1 MPHKGPHISIAPD
14 FVVNRILRINLQDFA
29 EWPESVRHL
38 AIEIAE
44 ELFLVAYN
52 PFVDAATVK
61 ASVKERFDREVFSL
75 AHHYANCIGEGITLF
90 WSAHEAEAAFRVK
103 LVKTLSEILP
113 ADAIVTRPSALVAC
127 STDATDLRMELPL
140 MVVEPANAHEVSDLV
155 KLANELKF
163 ALIPRGGA
171 SGMTGGSVP
180 MRKRSVVVR
189 VTRFTA
195 ISSVDQENM
204 TVTLDAGVI
213 TQAAI
218 DAVAKD
224 GFLFTL
230 DPASKTAS
238 TIGGN
243 IAENSG
249 GPCAFEYGTT
259 LDNLLSW
266 RMVTPTGEII
276 SVERKNHPRHK
287 IMPDE
292 TAVFEVK
299 DMSGGVRSVV
309 ELHGSEIRLPGLGK
323 DVTNKALGG
332 LPGMQK
338 EGVDGI
344 ITDATF
350 IVHKKPK
357 HSRVM
362 VLEFFGRSM
371 HQAAVV
377 IGQIVALRD
386 SIRKDGD
393 YARLSALEEFNAKY
407 VRAIDYQRKSLRHEG
422 LPISVI
428 ILQVDGDEPYL
439 LEKCV
444 QEIAIIVGE
453 QDNVAL
459 IVARDE
465 KEAEL
470 FWDDRHRL
478 SAIARKTSGFK
489 INEDVVIPMN
499 RIPDFA
505 LFLEQLNLE
514 CAATAYRHAL
524 QELGRLPGMPL
535 EDKDLNREFINV
547 SRVAQGAVPDG
558 MPEEELSDDE
568 LEERAV
574 TFLNLMGER
583 YSRLTPKI
591 KKITE
596 YMLASR
602 VLVASHM
609 HAGDGNC
616 HVNIPVNSNDLHM
629 LELAE
634 ETAVRVMAEAQEMGG
649 AVSGEHGIGITKI
662 AFLSKDKM
670 DAIRAFKERVDP
682 RDVFNPAKLTQRE
695 LPVRPF
701 TFSFNRLI
709 NDIRQSGLPDKERLI
724 NLLSAVQICTRCGK
738 CKQVCPM
745 MYPKCSYHYHP
756 RNKNMVLGAIIEAIY
771 YSQINKGRPDPSI
784 LEDLRSMVE
793 HCTGCGRCTAV
804 CPVKIPSAEVA
815 LELRAYL
822 EEEGSG
828 GHPIKTRVLDWL
840 VKNPAHRVPQAV
852 KIAALGQRMQNQII
866 GLVPHSMRDK
876 LYNPLFSGKGP
887 EPGYRNLYEALHLE
901 RGNIFMACPVGTLE
915 KASSVQENAPVF
927 GVNTAF
933 KEAVLYFPGCGGSLL
948 ARSIGLSGLALLLRC
963 GVAVILPERHMC
975 CGYPLLSA
983 GADGQFRENR
993 DRNVALLRK
1002 TLEQATERGFRVT
1015 HVITACGSCR
1025 DGIERHDPASWLTPI
1040 AAPSSALLSDP
1051 PDRAS
1056 PESPVDVLKH
1066 VDITQFLQA
1075 RLQGTVSESVARQ
1088 AQLPVLYHTS
1098 CHPEWVGVHKVKG
1111 VEKQAVA
1118 IAALTGGTVLLS
1130 PGCCGE
1136 SGMGSIASPLVY
1148 NPLRQRKTDIL
1159 EQQLTDCSEQSPV
1172 LVGCPSC
1179 RVGITRCLYNL
1190 HDRRPVLHTVEWL
1203 ATAFFREQWG
1213 EKWLRVFRRRIAVK
1227 SNAQGVRGVELE

>member
-14 FVVNRILRINLQDFA
+14 FVVNRILRINLEDFA
-29 EWPESVRHL
+29 DWPESVRHL

-52 PFVDAATVK
+52 PFVDPATVK
-61 ASVKERFDREVFSL
+61 ASVKERFDREVFAL

-90 WSAHEAEAAFRVK
+90 WSGYESEVAFRK
-103 LVKTLSEILP
+103 ELVERLSAFLP

-127 STDATDLRMELPL
+127 ATDATDLRMELPL
-140 MVVEPANAHEVSDLV
+140 MVVEPSNAEQISELI

-171 SGMTGGSVP
+171 SGMTGGAVP
-180 MRKRSVVVR
+180 MRRRSVIVR
-189 VTRFTA
+189 VTRFTK
-195 ISSVDQENM
+195 IEQVDAENM
-204 TVTLDAGVI
+204 CVTLDAGVI
-213 TQAAI
+213 TQDAI
-218 DAVAKD
+218 DAVAKA
-224 GFLFTL
+224 GFLFTV

-249 GPCAFEYGTT
+249 GPFAFEYGTT

-276 SVERKNHPRHK
+276 SVERKNHPHHK
-287 IMPDE
+287 ILPDE
-292 TAVFEVK
+292 MAVFEVK
-299 DMSGGVRSVV
+299 DISGGVRSVV

-350 IVHKKPK
+350 IIHKKPQ

-362 VLEFFGRSM
+362 VLEFYGRSM

-386 SIRKDGD
+386 RIRQDGD
-393 YARLSALEEFNAKY
+393 YAHLSALEEFNAKY
-407 VRAIDYQRKSLRHEG
+407 VQAIEYQKKAEGFDG

-444 QEIAIIVGE
+444 DEIKGIVAEQE
-453 QDNVAL
+453 NVAV
-459 IVARDE
+459 IAARDE
-465 KEAEL
+465 REAEL
-470 FWDDRHRL
+470 FWEDRHRL
-478 SAIARKTSGFK
+478 SAIARRTSGFK
-489 INEDVVIPMN
+489 LNEDVVIPMN

-514 CAATAYRHAL
+514 CAATAYRQAL
-524 QELGRLPGMPL
+524 QELGRLPGMAL
-535 EDKDLNREFINV
+535 EDKDLNREFVNV
-547 SRVAQGAVPDG
+547 TRVAQGGVPST
-558 MPEEELSDDE
+558 ELSDDE
-568 LEERAV
+568 MIARGVE
-574 TFLNLMGER
+574 FLRLMGER

-591 KKITE
+591 KKISE
-596 YMLASR
+596 DMLAGR
-602 VLVASHM
+602 VIVASHM

-629 LELAE
+629 LEIAE
-634 ETAVRVMAEAQEMGG
+634 EAAVRVMAEAQEMGG

-662 AFLSKDKM
+662 AFLGKEKM
-670 DAIRAFKERVDP
+670 DAIREFKERVDP

-709 NDIRQSGLPDKERLI
+709 EDIRQSGLPDKERLI
-724 NLLSAVQICTRCGK
+724 SLLAAVQMCTRCGK

-745 MYPKCSYHYHP
+745 MYPECSYHYHP

-771 YSQINKGRPDPSI
+771 YSQINKGKPDPSI
-784 LEDLRSMVE
+784 LAALQGMVE

-804 CPVKIPSAEVA
+804 CPVKIPSADVA
-815 LELRAYL
+815 LQLRAFL
-822 EEEGSG
+822 EEEGAG
-828 GHPIKTRVLDWL
+828 GHPVKSRVLDWL
-840 VKNPAHRVPQAV
+840 VKDPSQRIPQAV
-852 KIAALGQRMQNQII
+852 KAAALGQRMQNRIL
-866 GLVPHSMRDK
+866 GVVPQAIRNK

-887 EPGYRNLYEALHLE
+887 EPGYGNIYEILHLD
-901 RGNIFMACPVGTLE
+901 RGNIFVDKSATARS
-915 KASSVQENAPVF
+915 ASTDS
-927 GVNTAF
+927 AF
-933 KEAVLYFPGCGGSLL
+933 HDAVLYFPGCGGSLL
-948 ARSIGLSGLALLLRC
+948 SRTIGLSSLALLLRT
-963 GVAVILPERHMC
+963 GVAVILPRRHLC

-983 GADGQFRENR
+983 GADGQFATNLERNRE
-993 DRNVALLRK
+993 ALRAEIAK
-1002 TLEQATERGFRVT
+1002 AMEAGFRVT
-1015 HVITACGSCR
+1015 HIVTACGSCR
-1025 DGIERHDPASWLTPI
+1025 EGIEKLEPATLE
-1040 AAPSSALLSDP
+1040 AAGSLIHQ
-1051 PDRAS
+1051 
-1056 PESPVDVLKH
+1056 DVM
-1066 VDITQFLQA
+1066 QFLQE
-1075 RLQGTVSESVARQ
+1075 RLPERGDLFTGN
-1088 AQLPVLYHTS
+1088 VLYHAS

-1111 VEKQAVA
+1111 IKKQADA
-1118 IAALTGGTVLLS
+1118 IRKLTGATVEVS

-1136 SGMGSIASPLVY
+1136 SGMGAIASPLVY
-1148 NPLRQRKTDIL
+1148 NTLRKRKKLLL
-1159 EQQLTDCSEQSPV
+1159 EAALVAYPQQTPV

-1179 RVGITRCLYNL
+1179 KVGITRSLMGL
-1190 HDRRPVLHTVEWL
+1190 HARRPVLHTVEWI
-1203 ATAFFREQWG
+1203 ATLTFRAKWG
-1213 EKWLRVFRRRIAVK
+1213 EKWVRVLRRRIEQKA
-1227 SNAQGVRGVELE
+1227 NAQGVRSVDFDDE